1 MDKII
6 NIIIVFYV
14 IKVVYNAIMKFGK
27 QQQEQIKQRNKFEL
41 EDRKEDSSVIK
52 CARET
57 QPVISSKPPPL
68 KRIRESM
75 DSAEHIEEDTFTLD
89 LAQGIIMGEILNP
102 PLSRRRHF
110 GAFGQR
116 G

>member
-6 NIIIVFYV
+6 NIIIIFYV
-14 IKVVYNAIMKFGK
+14 IKVIYNAIMKFGK

-41 EDRKEDSSVIK
+41 KDRKKDTEVIK
-52 CARET
+52 SAWEA
-57 QPVISSKPPPL
+57 QPVISKPPPL
-68 KRIRESM
+68 KRIQESM
-75 DSAEHIEEDTFTLD
+75 DSAEHIEVDTSTLD
-89 LAQGIIMGEILNP
+89 LVQGIIMSEILNP

-110 GAFGQR
+110 GAFGQK